1 MKIKL
6 KEIIV
11 NYFAV
16 LLSVGTAILL
26 LPVLVVKLSVDD
38 LNVWFLFWTI
48 YSLTVMLEMG
58 LQPVSTAVISQ
69 TYEVENGVVSVN
81 KSNIFSSRK
90 LYRQLC
96 CIQVLLFLPCSLL
109 YLSQANISFDTETL
123 VLWVLFFSSAVFQ
136 TYTNYMMAVLKAL
149 GNVNAANLVQI
160 ISRFIFLSGSVFFLF
175 SELGLAGLVFSQ
187 IIAVIV
193 ARVVLINIYNSR
205 THGIRDKRSAFY
217 LRPQQLLA
225 RSWKIGVMHLIGLL
239 TQRTPILLGGF
250 FLDSD
255 VSAQVS
261 LLITA
266 LVSMQGIF
274 GSVSSLYIPKV
285 SFLYGQRKISEL
297 RSLSLSITLGCVLPF
312 FFFGFLFSSFYGY
325 LSYLNDE
332 IDPSKIQDLISPLTY
347 LFAFEML
354 HIAPVTIL
362 IALGFTDFFWRAVLT
377 LLAVLTAAFIT
388 FSQDLI
394 VYFPYLVAIGHV
406 FINTVHWN
414 IVLFGKYLRSSEIKS

>member
-1 MKIKL
+1 MNIKL
-6 KEIIV
+6 KEIVV
-11 NYFAV
+11 NYIAV

-26 LPVLVVKLSVDD
+26 LPVLIAKLSLED
-38 LNVWFLFWTI
+38 LNVWFLFWTV
-48 YSLTVMLEMG
+48 YSLAVLLEMG

-69 TYEVENGVVSVN
+69 SYEVENGVVSVN
-81 KSNIFSSRK
+81 KGNISASRK

-96 CIQVLLFLPCSLL
+96 CLQVFLFLPCSLL
-109 YLSQANISFDTETL
+109 YFSYANISFDTETL
-123 VLWVLFFSSAVFQ
+123 VLWVIFFSSAVFQ
-136 TYTNYMMAVLKAL
+136 TYTNYMMAALKAL
-149 GNVNAANLVQI
+149 GNVNAANIVQI
-160 ISRFIFLSGSVFFLF
+160 ISRTVFLSGSVLLLF

-187 IIAVIV
+187 VVAVIV
-193 ARVVLINIYNSR
+193 ARVVLINIYKAR
-205 THGIRDKRSAFY
+205 TIGIRDKKSSFN
-217 LRPQQLLA
+217 LHPQQLLS

-239 TQRTPILLGGF
+239 TQRVPILLGGF
-250 FLDSD
+250 FLEAG

-285 SFLYGQRKISEL
+285 SFLFGQRKISQL
-297 RSLSLSITLGCVLPF
+297 RSLSFSVTLGCVLPF
-312 FFFGFLFSSFYGY
+312 FFFGYLFSSYYGY

-332 IDPSKIQDLISPLTY
+332 INPSKIKDLISPLTF

-377 LLAVLTAAFIT
+377 LFAVLTAAFIT

-394 VYFPYLVAIGHV
+394 TYFPYLVAIAHI

-414 IVLFGKYLRSSEIKS
+414 IVLFGKYLRNSEKKS